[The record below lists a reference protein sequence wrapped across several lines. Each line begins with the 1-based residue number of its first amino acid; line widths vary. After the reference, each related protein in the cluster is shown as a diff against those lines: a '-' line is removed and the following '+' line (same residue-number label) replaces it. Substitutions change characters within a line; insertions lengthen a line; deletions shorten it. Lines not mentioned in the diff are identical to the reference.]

1 MWQLQHTYLRSTLA
15 SSALRP
21 PPVSLT
27 HDMLVHK
34 GMTAAPLDWIVLTW
48 NGRHDLSTKLF
59 PLSLVVL
66 LYPFLADQ
74 YIILS
79 LNIRIF
85 QTHFL
90 YFIWLFSLNGFL
102 KSANTRNL
110 FEIVSCSCRTSC
122 FKECKSDLMWECCG
136 SKSLSDKILTFGKS
150 HLTHVSNNVYC
161 IKIKPNYHTW
171 NLNIDTIWHYR

>member
-1 MWQLQHTYLRSTLA
+1 MGASILNFDQRDIVKTRQNCFFPYISFTSMWQLQHTYLRSTLA

-90 YFIWLFSLNGFL
+90 YFIWLFSLNGFYVM
-102 KSANTRNL
+102 S
-110 FEIVSCSCRTSC
+110 
-122 FKECKSDLMWECCG
+122 
-136 SKSLSDKILTFGKS
+136 
-150 HLTHVSNNVYC
+150 
-161 IKIKPNYHTW
+161 
-171 NLNIDTIWHYR
+171 